1 MFNYK
6 SCIVLTFS
14 PNIKEIILKK
24 QKLIMLLSN
33 YFWVFTLRIASKLKI
48 NLRQL
53 IKCGVLLIIQIKE
66 EIKVDSNWNGI
77 ITK

>member
-1 MFNYK
+1 
-6 SCIVLTFS
+6 
-14 PNIKEIILKK
+14 
-24 QKLIMLLSN
+24 MLLSN

-66 EIKVDSNWNGI
+66 EIKVDSNWKGI

>member
-1 MFNYK
+1 MYSFDFFTKYLRNY
-6 SCIVLTFS
+6 F
-14 PNIKEIILKK
+14 KK